1 MKKFYLQTK
10 YGKILTPIEQ
20 QRWEEPEDGERTFDE
35 QSIDCVSDESFM
47 IGNNIIHEVVYS
59 VSYINGVVI
68 IRWVNG
74 KLHAVRKIEN
84 IYDY

>member
-35 QSIDCVSDESFM
+35 QSID
-47 IGNNIIHEVVYS
+47 G
-59 VSYINGVVI
+59 
-68 IRWVNG
+68 
-74 KLHAVRKIEN
+74 
-84 IYDY
+84 